1 MMSIEHLALEV
12 SGLIIINIIT
22 SLIGPGLFSEGETPS
37 SLSRAGVS
45 LRGDW
50 FQGSL
55 GAQ

>member
-12 SGLIIINIIT
+12 SGLIIITIIT